1 MDNSKIAARVI
12 ILPEVLND
20 KTNTKMDLKEYY
32 GDWYSFDG
40 KELDVSFYSESYLD
54 KEKTKKEIIDV
65 NSVIKYLNNI
75 ENLITNRNGQFFP
88 KKELLSLQKNV
99 SLKK

>member
-40 KELDVSFYSESYLD
+40 KELDVSIYSESYLD
-54 KEKTKKEIIDV
+54 KEKTKKEITYFYKSP
-65 NSVIKYLNNI
+65 NNQIK
-75 ENLITNRNGQFFP
+75 LIP
-88 KKELLSLQKNV
+88 KRHCKIVYEFL
-99 SLKK
+99 

>member
-54 KEKTKKEIIDV
+54 KEKTKKEITYFYKLP
-65 NSVIKYLNNI
+65 NNQIK
-75 ENLITNRNGQFFP
+75 LIP
-88 KKELLSLQKNV
+88 KRHCKIVYEFL
-99 SLKK
+99 

>member
-40 KELDVSFYSESYLD
+40 KELDVSLYSESYLD
-54 KEKTKKEIIDV
+54 KEKTKKEITYFYKLP
-65 NSVIKYLNNI
+65 NNQIK
-75 ENLITNRNGQFFP
+75 LIP
-88 KKELLSLQKNV
+88 KRHCKIVYEFL
-99 SLKK
+99 